1 MPCTDIVRARTAQ
14 AIGGAVISAGDK
26 VIDFI
31 IRQSCEIA
39 SARTYL
45 VNEAIRLGGT
55 HLLFWD
61 SDICPVRTKIEDDPD
76 FIGRLLAHNKPIVAG
91 NYNKRSFPLE
101 SVSQSHHKEW
111 QDKVKTDEL
120 YETQFAATG
129 FMLIDLSIFEK
140 EWEKD
145 GEKLRWFS
153 FGRDSQG
160 KLVLGEDAWFCTEAR
175 KMGFNSYIDPTIK
188 VCHIGEYLY

>member
-26 VIDFI
+26 VVDFI

-61 SDICPVRTKIEDDPD
+61 SDICPIRKTIDEDPD
-76 FIGRLLAHNKPIVAG
+76 FIGRLLAHKKPIVAG
-91 NYNKRSFPLE
+91 DYNKRTFPLE
-101 SVSQSHHKEW
+101 SVSKSHHKEW

-160 KLVLGEDAWFCTEAR
+160 KLVLGEDAWFCTAAR
-175 KMGFNSYIDPTIK
+175 DMGFSSYIDPTIK
-188 VCHIGEYLY
+188 VAHIGEYLY